1 MKPSRGHLARPAVHT
16 LLGKM
21 LFAEMV
27 GIRKV
32 IVCEP
37 LAQIRADV
45 QPVIARVLV
54 DEMERQI
61 KQPLVP
67 HVPCEQLFQHL
78 TADARIAFAHVQFHE
93 HFAGRFAHP
102 FPDRASRVGYAPAG
116 NARRLPSADL
126 RAEQWHQRRAAD
138 VIVDLMADAFASDD
152 AYLA

>member
-1 MKPSRGHLARPAVHT
+1 MQIGADAFDCDGQVTLRAADKKHVIHVEQHVRHEPSRGHLARPAVHT

-45 QPVIARVLV
+45 QSVIARVLV

-61 KQPLVP
+61 Q
-67 HVPCEQLFQHL
+67 
-78 TADARIAFAHVQFHE
+78 
-93 HFAGRFAHP
+93 
-102 FPDRASRVGYAPAG
+102 
-116 NARRLPSADL
+116 
-126 RAEQWHQRRAAD
+126 
-138 VIVDLMADAFASDD
+138 
-152 AYLA
+152 